1 MKHEIKFSIPFV
13 AVVDD
18 ETALGAMSM
27 LYATSNFELFESLI
41 GGAVTDDPKF
51 DEYLAYANERSDGS
65 DHDIFVRLDKD
76 ALAV

>member
-27 LYATSNFELFESLI
+27 LYATANFELFESLM

-51 DEYLAYANERSDGS
+51 DEYLAYANKRSDDTEHS
-65 DHDIFVRLDKD
+65 VFVRLDKD
-76 ALAV
+76 ALV